1 MIIARGLQIASGF
14 MVFDCAFE
22 EKTRPTRGMLR
33 TRERASGE

>member
-14 MVFDCAFE
+14 MVFDCTFE
-22 EKTRPTRGMLR
+22 EKTRPTRGMSQ